1 ILASEGSLMFLV
13 GIGGFGIQRLKKRW
27 DDEELSKLLYAF
39 IYRTY
44 DPAHFADSLYKLDP
58 IVDEEHRPTWSITI
72 GVKSRVGGAATE
84 RPVLCPNFLPLYSSS
99 PFGIRTHVF
108 AAMGEGID
116 VDRGKLTVL
125 KDQVCHRFDKHE
137 IEILELVHKSK
148 RVPGVV
154 EAVYHK
160 SIELPFQLDYLA
172 VGKVKHRHG
181 LRQLGSPFARI
192 PTVKEMLQVKRNIL
206 HRDISAGNV
215 MYTPPSGDKQD
226 LDTSMEDE
234 EVLYFSEYFLSDSP
248 VRPQTTSALL
258 VDFNH
263 AKYLTSETDGF
274 HEPVDR
280 TGTPGFIARA
290 IDQGRPVDIPEW
302 VPDRFLD
309 SIPSA
314 PDRYAKQYRD
324 SRLKKFPPKP
334 LKNVT
339 EMVDSAPWRH
349 ELDHD
354 IESVFWF
361 MLDWAMTAQPKGGAV
376 GHIRASVWVHFTGRV
391 VERHVLLSIGLLRG
405 LMTDGTFHST
415 FRPIKGLFQKL
426 AGVLS
431 SMDRHWLPA
440 SEERNDPEYF
450 AEAFQRLILQF
461 LIDHNHDD
469 DGGFMNQPIES
480 SPREVE
486 QRRLQGP
493 WASRRSKLHGYFWNQ
508 DLDLD
513 RSIDRVSENGRVE

>member
-1 ILASEGSLMFLV
+1 MMFLV
-13 GIGGFGIQRLKKRW
+13 GIGGFGIQRLKIRW

-44 DPAHFADSLYKLDP
+44 DPAHFADSSYKLDP
-58 IVDEEHRPTWSITI
+58 IVDEDHRPTWSITI
-72 GVKSRVGGAATE
+72 GVKSRFGGAATE

-99 PFGIRTHVF
+99 PFGTRTHVF
-108 AAMGEGID
+108 ATMGEGVD
-116 VDRGKLTVL
+116 VDGGKLTVL
-125 KDQVCHRFDKHE
+125 KDQVCHRFDTHE

-160 SIELPFQLDYLA
+160 SIELPDQLDGLK

-181 LRQLGSPFARI
+181 LRQLGSPFATI
-192 PTVKEMLQVKRNIL
+192 PTVKEMLQVAFNIIEVLRFLRVKQNIL
-206 HRDISAGNV
+206 HRDISPGNV
-215 MYTPPSGDKQD
+215 MYAPPSGDEQD
-226 LDTSMEDE
+226 PDTSMEDE

-263 AKYLTSETDGF
+263 AKHLTSETDGF
-274 HEPVDR
+274 HEPVDK
-280 TGTPGFIARA
+280 TGTPGYMARA
-290 IDQGRPVDIPEW
+290 IEQGRPVDIPQW

-309 SIPSA
+309 SIPPA
-314 PDRYAKQYRD
+314 PDRYAKHYRD
-324 SRLKKFPPKP
+324 TRLKKFPPTP
-334 LKNVT
+334 LKKVT
-339 EMVDSAPWRH
+339 EMLDSAPWRH
-349 ELDHD
+349 DLDHD
-354 IESVFWF
+354 VESVFWL

-376 GHIRASVWVHFTGRV
+376 EYIDDVVWLYFTGSV
-391 VERHVLLSIGLLRG
+391 VGRHSLLSIGLLHG
-405 LMTDGTFHST
+405 LLTDGTCHST

-450 AEAFQRLILQF
+450 AEAFQRLILPF
-461 LIDHNHDD
+461 LIDHNRDD
-469 DGGFMNQPIES
+469 DGFMDQPIDS
-480 SPREVE
+480 SPRQVE
-486 QRRLQGP
+486 RRRSQGP
-493 WASRRSKLHGYFWNQ
+493 WASTSP
-508 DLDLD
+508 
-513 RSIDRVSENGRVE
+513 SVSHN